1 MKNKLKLKKKGVIL
15 PRRERKKHQLKEAI
29 YNTAIELFLKKG
41 YDHVT
46 IEDITEKVDV
56 AKGTF
61 FNYFASKDAIL
72 PYFLS
77 KHLEEIRE
85 RLPKEMERYK
95 TAQQKLQHLFY
106 LLGKLVLDNELLIKW
121 VLMESFR
128 LKVYQKEQT
137 EIFGNI
143 LRIMVQILREGQE
156 KDEFRK
162 NIAPLESA
170 EILESIFFFSAMRWL
185 TYDNQ
190 TPIIEDLRN
199 KVNYFLDG
207 IKP

>member
-1 MKNKLKLKKKGVIL
+1 MKNKHKLRIEKITL

-41 YDHVT
+41 YDNVT

-77 KHLEEIRE
+77 KHLEEVRE
-85 RLPKEMERYK
+85 RLPKEMKHFK
-95 TAQQKLQHLFY
+95 TAQKKLQHLFY
-106 LLGKLVLDNELLIKW
+106 LLGQLVLENELLIKW

-128 LKVYQKEQT
+128 LNVYQKEKT

-143 LRIMVQILREGQE
+143 LTIMIQILKEGQE
-156 KDEFRK
+156 KGEFR
-162 NIAPLESA
+162 NNMDPAESA

-185 TYDNQ
+185 TYDNP
-190 TPIIEDLRN
+190 TPIIEDLCN

-207 IKP
+207 IKT